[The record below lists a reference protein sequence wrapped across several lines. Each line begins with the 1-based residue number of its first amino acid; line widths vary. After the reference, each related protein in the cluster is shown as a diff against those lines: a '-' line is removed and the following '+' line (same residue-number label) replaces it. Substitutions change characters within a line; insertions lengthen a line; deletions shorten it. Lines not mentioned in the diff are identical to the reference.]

1 MEYDK
6 YELRNPLTGQIQNME
21 KSTVEYLEQMRSYC
35 KEKGYSIQEIFQ
47 EEDEEKLGFVPRNVS
62 FN

>member
-1 MEYDK
+1 MECDK

-21 KSTVEYLEQMRSYC
+21 NSTVEYLEQMRSYC

-47 EEDEEKLGFVPRNVS
+47 EEDEEKLGFVPRNIS